1 MKYKILKTSG
11 VVFLSTMMFASPL
24 LPTNLTHTPSQASAA
39 VETGTTVDGFTYE
52 KNTVSHTIKIKK
64 YTGVSTEIV
73 IPDSIDGLPVT
84 ELDASTFGT
93 NTTITSVLVGSNIK
107 RLEVGTFTSFT
118 KLAKISFAPN
128 SLLESFNRGILPSNT
143 SANTIKEVDL
153 SNTSLKS
160 IGSYTF
166 HRFFGLTTVKLPNTI
181 KSIGDNA
188 FSYTYALANID
199 GLSQLELTDLGSFAF
214 SYSAIPSIDLSSA
227 KLTKIEPYT
236 FSSNSKLKSVI
247 LNNNVRVISEGAF
260 EFDALLD
267 NLNISDLTN
276 LTTIGNRAFYNTAI
290 ESFDFSSTK
299 LVSIGNTSFA
309 GNKFLTSM
317 KMPTTLKDIG
327 ESSFL
332 NDTLL
337 KVIDFGTNPSLEVIG
352 RDAFKGATSYVI
364 KYSDFGTKLKTMNDI
379 GNYKYPVV
387 DGKII
392 IPHGVEVVGDNIY
405 KGFNGTVDIFIPN
418 TVKEIGEKSFYSEND
433 TGVIKSIT
441 FEEGSVLKKIG
452 NYAFG
457 DATLKSN
464 ASTDA
469 LKVLDLPDSLEE
481 LGEGSFYN
489 QNTIRHVDFKS
500 KLKIIGPKAFYNN
513 SFEKLVLPRNILAIG
528 VSAFDWDAPSSSFK
542 GFLTDITIL
551 NPSLTYMG
559 TGVYFGN
566 TFNTPVKPIVY
577 VKAPNNSTTI
587 SYWNTILTSAN
598 KDNFKNVVVV
608 PFSEN
613 EVTTQPTL
621 TGSIASGEHKGSVGL
636 NFKTDNNATLSYKL
650 DGKSFTGSKVTEEG
664 QHTLEV
670 TADNGQLTTTKTFNF
685 TITKNNKPQ
694 VVKNIDDFSVSG
706 GETKEINLKEYF
718 TDGDNDILSYVV
730 STSDGNDSRV
740 WVTEKGILKF
750 RSDYKGVYDLSV
762 KATDGSDDSQKLVFK
777 ANVTSNTS
785 SSSTG
790 GSTGGSTPTTPPTA
804 PEGQKPTETSTVQN
818 LTIDTLGEDY
828 KIKIPSMFTGV
839 DMTNATITHENADDL
854 KLSYVFD
861 KSTGYATIKGLL
873 KGFSSITFTAKD
885 VKGNKSTVTLLVYIK
900 PTTQKEESPQ
910 TESLKVEPMMVYDS
924 TIAKDEQLYSVPL
937 NTVYSGVVNKN
948 DITGYDV
955 TIEDTNIITKVTT
968 KNVQQDLLDRL
979 LSNLPQSE
987 KVNQVSSKNVKAV
1000 VLNNQLI
1007 ILGKKEGNAK
1017 ITVKP
1022 IIKTNTQI
1030 KPISFNVNVL
1040 AFNNDNNS
1048 NNGSNDNNNNSNNN
1062 SNNSNNNNNN
1072 SNNNNGSNGGSG
1084 ESNNNNNNN
1093 DANNPMKDVLSIFK
1107 TFAKLFMSNKQ

>member
-11 VVFLSTMMFASPL
+11 VVFLSTMMFVSPL
-24 LPTNLTHTPSQASAA
+24 VPTNLIHTPSQASAA
-39 VETGTTVDGFTYE
+39 VETGTTADGFTYE
-52 KNTVSHTIKIKK
+52 KNTVSNTVKIKK

-73 IPDSIDGLPVT
+73 IPDTIDGLPVT

-93 NTTITSVLVGSNIK
+93 NTTITSVIVGSNIK

-128 SLLESFNRGILPSNT
+128 SLLESFNRGILPSNA
-143 SANTIKEVDL
+143 SANTIKEIDL

-160 IGSYTF
+160 ISSYAF
-166 HRFFGLTTVKLPNTI
+166 HRLYGLTTVKLPNTV

-247 LNNNVRVISEGAF
+247 LNNNVSNISEGAF
-260 EFDALLD
+260 KDNVLLD
-267 NLNISDLTN
+267 NLNVSDLIS
-276 LTTIGNRAFYNTAI
+276 LTVIGNEALSNTAI
-290 ESFDFSSTK
+290 ASFDFKNTK
-299 LVSIGNTSFA
+299 LVSIGNSSFA
-309 GNKFLTSM
+309 GNKFLTSV

-337 KVIDFGTNPSLEVIG
+337 TGIDFGDNPSLEVIG
-352 RDAFKGATSYVI
+352 KDAFKGANSYVI
-364 KYSDFGTKLKTMNDI
+364 NYSDFGTKLKTMNDI
-379 GNYKYPVV
+379 GNYKYPIV

-392 IPHGVEVVGDNIY
+392 IPHGIEVVGDNIY
-405 KGFNGTVDIFIPN
+405 KGFTGTVDIFISN
-418 TVKEIGEKSFYSEND
+418 TVKEIGEKSFYSENY

-457 DATLKSN
+457 DATLKN
-464 ASTDA
+464 IASTDA

-489 QNTIRHVDFKS
+489 QNTVRHVEFKS

-513 SFEKLVLPRNILAIG
+513 SFEKVILPRNILAIG
-528 VSAFDWDAPSSSFK
+528 ANAFDWDTSSNTFK

-559 TGVYFGN
+559 TTGVYFGN

-577 VKAPNNSTTI
+577 VKAPNNSTTV

-598 KDNFKNVVVV
+598 KDNFRNVVVA

-613 EVTTQPTL
+613 EVATQPTI

-636 NFKTDNNATLSYKL
+636 NFKTDSNATLSYKL
-650 DGKSFTGSKVTEEG
+650 DGKPFTGFKVTEEG

-685 TITKNNKPQ
+685 TITKNNIPQ
-694 VVKNIDDFSVSG
+694 VLKNIDDFSVSG
-706 GETKEINLKEYF
+706 GETKEIDLKEYF
-718 TDGDNDILSYVV
+718 TDGDNDILSYIV
-730 STSDGNDSRV
+730 STSDGNDSKV
-740 WVTEKGILKF
+740 WVTENGILKF
-750 RSDYKGVYDLSV
+750 RSDYKGVYDLTV

-785 SSSTG
+785 SGSTGGSTGGSNG
-790 GSTGGSTPTTPPTA
+790 GSTGGSTPTTP
-804 PEGQKPTETSTVQN
+804 EEQKPTETSTVQN

-828 KIKIPSMFTGV
+828 KIKISSMFTGV

-885 VKGNKSTVTLLVYIK
+885 IKGNKSTVTLLVYIK
-900 PTTQKEESPQ
+900 PTTQTEEPPQ

-924 TIAKDEQLYSVPL
+924 TIAKDEQLYAVPL
-937 NTVYSGVVNKN
+937 NTVYSGVANKE

-955 TIEDTNIITKVTT
+955 TIEDTNVITKVTT
-968 KNVQQDLLDRL
+968 KSTQQDLLDRL
-979 LSNLPQSE
+979 LSNLPQNE

-1030 KPISFNVNVL
+1030 KPVSFNVNVL

-1048 NNGSNDNNNNSNNN
+1048 NNGS
-1062 SNNSNNNNNN
+1062 NNNN

-1093 DANNPMKDVLSIFK
+1093 NNVNNPMKDSLNIFK
-1107 TFAKLFMSNKQ
+1107 TFAKLFMSNKK